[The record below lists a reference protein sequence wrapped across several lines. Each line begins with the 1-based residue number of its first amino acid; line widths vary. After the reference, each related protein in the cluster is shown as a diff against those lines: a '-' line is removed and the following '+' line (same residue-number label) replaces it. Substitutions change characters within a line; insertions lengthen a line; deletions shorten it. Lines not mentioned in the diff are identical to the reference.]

1 MMPFFPR
8 SRLRAADLNDVV
20 DRADSAHIAGG
31 GYLAFDNGF
40 EQSVRNPRRGAIPA
54 ARGGTSGEPV
64 PARVVSFSNGIYVV
78 DFYADGLKKK
88 STGRGVL
95 TLTGVSVASELPP
108 GTVVLAFPVVANRTP
123 VEEKAGEQEEA
134 T

>member
-54 ARGGTSGEPV
+54 ARSAGAGAV
-64 PARVVSFSNGIYVV
+64 PARVVGFSNGVYTA
-78 DFYADGLKKK
+78 DLYADGLGQKRTDTVK
-88 STGRGVL
+88 V
-95 TLTGVSVASELPP
+95 TLTCVSMSSALPD
-108 GTVVLAFPVVANRTP
+108 GTVLLVFPVAASKVP
-123 VEEKAGEQEEA
+123 IGEEGAEA
-134 T
+134 